1 MAKNKKKQDEE
12 LLVDLDTKIS
22 SAEAWVEKNKN
33 YLVGFIAALI
43 LGVAGYLS
51 FTKLYIAPREKEAQY
66 ELYLAQELFED
77 ENFLQAIEGDGN
89 ALGFLAIA
97 EEYRWTKAANLAR
110 YYTGVS
116 YLNLADYKNTIK
128 HLDKFST
135 KDDIL
140 GVIKYGAIAD
150 AFLELNQPKEALDYY
165 SKASKQSS
173 NALVTPIYLERAG
186 HTAILLEN
194 HNKAKGFFERLKND
208 FPESNEAR
216 NAEKMVAKLSAK

>member
-1 MAKNKKKQDEE
+1 MAKNKKKQEE
-12 LLVDLDTKIS
+12 EILVDLDTKVS
-22 SAEAWVEKNKN
+22 SAEAWVENNKN
-33 YLVGFIAALI
+33 YLVGFIAAI
-43 LGVAGYLS
+43 IIGVAGYLS
-51 FTKLYIAPREKEAQY
+51 FTRLYIAPREKEAQY

-97 EEYRWTKAANLAR
+97 EEYRWTKASNLAR

-116 YLNLADYKNTIK
+116 YLNLADYKNAIK

-140 GVIKYGAIAD
+140 GVVKYGAIAD

-165 SKASKQSS
+165 TKATKQSS
-173 NALVTPIYLERAG
+173 NSLVTPIYLERAG
-186 HTAILLEN
+186 QTAFLLED
-194 HNKAKGFFERLKND
+194 HKKAMGFFTRLKKE

-216 NAEKMVAKLSAK
+216 SAEKMVAKLSAK

>member
-1 MAKNKKKQDEE
+1 MAKSKKKQEE
-12 LLVDLDTKIS
+12 EVLVDLDTKIS
-22 SAEAWVEKNKN
+22 SVEAWVEKNKN
-33 YLVGFIAALI
+33 ILI
-43 LGVAGYLS
+43 GIVAGVIIGVAGYLS

-77 ENFLQAIEGDGN
+77 ESFLQAIEGDGN

-116 YLNLADYKNTIK
+116 YLNLADYKNAIK

-140 GVIKYGAIAD
+140 GVVKYGAIAD
-150 AFLELNQPKEALDYY
+150 AFLELNQPKEALEYY
-165 SKASKQSS
+165 TKATRQSRNS
-173 NALVTPIYLERAG
+173 MVTPIYLERAG
-186 HTAILLEN
+186 QTAIILEDFK
-194 HNKAKGFFERLKND
+194 KAKGFFERLKKD

-216 NAEKMVAKLSAK
+216 SAEKMMAKLSAK